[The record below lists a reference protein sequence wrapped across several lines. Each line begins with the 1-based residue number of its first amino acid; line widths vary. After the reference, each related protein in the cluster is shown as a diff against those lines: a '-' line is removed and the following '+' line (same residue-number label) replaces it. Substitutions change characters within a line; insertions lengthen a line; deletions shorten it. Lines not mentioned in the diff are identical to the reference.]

1 MSTPGPKLGTAPVFL
16 TAISTILG
24 AIMFLRFGYAVAHV
38 GVLGVFLIIL
48 LGHLVT
54 IPTGMAIAEIATNQK
69 VEGGGEY
76 YIISRSFGMTI
87 GGAIGLALFLSQ
99 AVSVAFYV
107 IAFAEAFRPVFAWLQ
122 ADHGIVITDMRV
134 VSMPAALLL
143 CAIVLYKGADLGMKV
158 LYVVVAVLALS
169 LVFFFFGAPI
179 SAPPEDMS
187 FLTRTV
193 ADPDPFFYVFAIC
206 FPAFT
211 GMTAGV
217 GLSGDL
223 KNTRRSIP
231 LGTLSATIFGMVVY
245 LALAYF
251 LGYRATP
258 EELNSN
264 PLVMGEIAIW
274 EPIIPIGL
282 ACATFSSAVGSI
294 LVAPRTLQAIGAD
307 DLFPGKEVGKWLSKG
322 KGASNEPFNATLVV
336 SVIAVLFVGLGDVNS
351 VAEIISMFF
360 MVAYGSICL
369 ISFLEHFAADPAYR
383 PTFNSRWYISLFG
396 AVMCFFM
403 MFQMNAFYAFL
414 SLSIMTLVY
423 LVISY
428 TNPDKSGLAAI
439 FQGVIFQFSRQIQI
453 FMQKR
458 RQAQDVLNWR
468 PSVVCV
474 SASTFT
480 RTSALDLL
488 RWMSHRHGFGT
499 YIHFIRGYLS
509 KETKQVADETMARLL
524 RLIKVGR
531 GRVFVDTIVSPS
543 ETSAISQVIQLP
555 GVSGHENNGLLMEFS
570 KRDPVDLAGIISHA
584 TLVAAN
590 QFDFFILASSDR
602 NFGYRSEIH
611 LWITPQDEDNA
622 NLMILL
628 AYIFQGDPD
637 WRDGAVKI
645 FAAYPERKMSEEEER
660 LRVLVRA
667 GRLPISPNNITMI
680 PYADTVKALVNQ
692 HSRDADLVILGYRN
706 EMVKHFGEGLFQGY
720 DAVGDVLFV
729 RASSQRVVASP
740 EEIRDVPTPPE
751 VKTETEPTEN
761 VEAASDGEAGDQAH
775 RPPAKSEQMPED
787 SGSGI

>member
-1 MSTPGPKLGTAPVFL
+1 MNESAQKLGTAPVFL

-38 GVLGVFLIIL
+38 GVLGVFLIIV

-54 IPTGMAIAEIATNQK
+54 IPTALAIAEIATNQK

-107 IAFAEAFRPVFAWLQ
+107 IAFAEAFRPLFAYLETNHQ
-122 ADHGIVITDMRV
+122 IVVSDMRV
-134 VSMPAALLL
+134 VSLPAVLAL
-143 CAIVLYKGADLGMKV
+143 CAIVLVKGADMGMKV
-158 LYVVVAVLALS
+158 LYVVVFVLFLS
-169 LVFFFFGAPI
+169 LVFFFFGSPI
-179 SAPPEDMS
+179 SAPPQDMS
-187 FLTRTV
+187 FLT
-193 ADPDPFFYVFAIC
+193 ASIDNPDPFFYVFAIC

-231 LGTLSATIFGMVVY
+231 LGTLAATITGMVVY
-245 LALAYF
+245 LAIAYF
-251 LGYRATP
+251 MGYCATP
-258 EELNSN
+258 EELNSD
-264 PLVMGEIAIW
+264 PLVMAKIAIW
-274 EPIIPIGL
+274 GPIIPIGL

-307 DLFPGKEVGKWLSKG
+307 DLFPGKDAGAWLAQGKG
-322 KGASNEPFNATLVV
+322 KSNEPFNATLVV
-336 SVIAVLFVGLGDVNS
+336 SLIAVVFVAMGDVNS

-369 ISFLEHFAADPAYR
+369 ISFLEHFAADPSYR

-396 AVMCFFM
+396 AIMCFFM
-403 MFQMNAFYAFL
+403 MVQMNALYTVL
-414 SLSIMTLVY
+414 SLTIMTLVY
-423 LVISY
+423 LAISY

-439 FQGVIFQFSRQIQI
+439 FQGVIFQFSRQMQI
-453 FMQKR
+453 FMQKSR
-458 RQAQDVLNWR
+458 TSQADRNWR
-468 PSVVCV
+468 PSVVCIT
-474 SASTFT
+474 ASTFS

-499 YIHFIRGYLS
+499 YIHYIRGYLS
-509 KETKQVADETMARLL
+509 KETKQVADEVMARLL
-524 RLIKVGR
+524 RLIRVGR

-570 KRDPVDLAGIISHA
+570 KRDPVDLAGIISHVP
-584 TLVAAN
+584 LVAAN

-602 NFGYRSEIH
+602 NFGYRDEIH

-628 AYIFQGDPD
+628 AYILQGDPD
-637 WRDGAVKI
+637 WRHGTVKI
-645 FAAYPERKMSEEEER
+645 FAAYPETKMTEEEER
-660 LRVLVRA
+660 LRSLIRA
-667 GRLPISPNNITMI
+667 GRLPIAPQNIAMI

-692 HSRDADLVILGYRN
+692 YSRDADLIILGYRN
-706 EMVKHFGEGLFQGY
+706 EMVKHFGVDLFQGY
-720 DAVGDVLFV
+720 DEVGDVLFV
-729 RASSQRVVASP
+729 RASSQRVLASKEELAELPAMQPTETPVDEPAPDETPAPSP
-740 EEIRDVPTPPE
+740 ENKAADEDPGATQPVP
-751 VKTETEPTEN
+751 
-761 VEAASDGEAGDQAH
+761 
-775 RPPAKSEQMPED
+775 
-787 SGSGI
+787 